1 MWLLEIN
8 TKFQKT
14 ERIDP
19 SRIGRKV
26 HISNNT
32 MSHIEVGSNKS
43 ETITLAVYNANALG
57 VSMDMLLCDSLYV
70 SGVSYDNYT
79 NETLKECTDD
89 EIRFINQFFPGLLII
104 LLPKEWDV
112 DKYGSKFTS

>member
-43 ETITLAVYNANALG
+43 ETITCVYIANALG
-57 VSMDMLLCDSLYV
+57 VSMEMLLCDSLYV
-70 SGVSYDNYT
+70 SGVAYDNYT
-79 NETLKECTDD
+79 NETLRNVPMMKYD
-89 EIRFINQFFPGLLII
+89 LLINFYR
-104 LLPKEWDV
+104 D
-112 DKYGSKFTS
+112 Y